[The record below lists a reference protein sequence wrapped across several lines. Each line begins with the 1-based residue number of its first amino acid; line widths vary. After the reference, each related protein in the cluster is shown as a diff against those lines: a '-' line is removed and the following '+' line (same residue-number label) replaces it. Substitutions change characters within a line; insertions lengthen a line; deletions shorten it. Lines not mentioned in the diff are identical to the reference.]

1 MKRTQGAP
9 PVTLCLVT
17 TTLLVLHVTAI
28 IYTRHRIHRLET
40 RVRDAPPP
48 VLSRN
53 FEDDGVP
60 LRYQPTGSLSGET
73 GLLAGLREIDRELP
87 RHHWLTGVFFLG
99 SLAWLKAPR
108 TS

>member
-17 TTLLVLHVTAI
+17 TTMLVLHLMAI
-28 IYTRHRIHRLET
+28 IYTRHQIPRLEA
-40 RVRDAPPP
+40 RVRETPPP
-48 VLSRN
+48 VLNRN

-60 LRYQPTGSLSGET
+60 LRYQPSGTLSGDA
-73 GLLAGLREIDRELP
+73 GLLAGFREIDRELP
-87 RHHWLTGVFFLG
+87 RHLWLTGVFFLG

-108 TS
+108 TN